1 MTNYL
6 DKMKATLLSFNV
18 IFLIISSTAIAQDKI
33 FQNSSFAI
41 LGGINLMDLK
51 DKQLEG
57 GSINQNLSFGYNGYH
72 TGVNVQ
78 IPVITKIFL
87 QPGLLI
93 SQKMTR
99 DQMISSTLDYRISY
113 IEFPLN
119 FVYKTTSGSGYFMFG
134 LGPYISY
141 GVSGKAIYE
150 DNSNTTKSKI
160 EFKNDI
166 NANDPP
172 DVYYMRPFD
181 AGGNLFLGHELAEG
195 FFIQLNIEIGVVN
208 IHPEDNRFPDDNS
221 NIKNSGFGISA
232 GYRFY

>member
-1 MTNYL
+1 
-6 DKMKATLLSFNV
+6 MKATLLSFTV
-18 IFLIISSTAIAQDKI
+18 IFLFISPTVTAQDKI
-33 FQNSSFAI
+33 LQNSFFAI
-41 LGGINLMDLK
+41 LGGINLTDLK

-57 GSINQNLSFGYNGYH
+57 GSISQNLNFGYNGYH
-72 TGVNVQ
+72 VGVNVQ
-78 IPVITKIFL
+78 IPVITKILL

-119 FVYKTTSGSGYFMFG
+119 FVYKASSGIGHFMFG

-141 GVSGKAIYE
+141 GVSGKAIYD
-150 DNSNTTKSKI
+150 DNSKKTISKI
-160 EFKNDI
+160 EFKNEI
-166 NANDPP
+166 NANDPSN
-172 DVYYMRPFD
+172 VYYMRPFD
-181 AGGNLFLGHELAEG
+181 AGGNLFLGYELAEG
-195 FFIQLNIEIGVVN
+195 FFMQLNIELGLVN

-221 NIKNSGFGISA
+221 NVKNSGFGISA